1 MALDIKKGNKTYE
14 FSNSSVDKILSSKA
28 FGLKILSRNH
38 ANDAAAKALCKWLV
52 AVEEHDSIDSN
63 KHRA

>member
-28 FGLKILSRNH
+28 FGLQILPRDH
-38 ANDAAAKALCKWLV
+38 ADNAAAKAAGLAKGDIYHNAGVLMV
-52 AVEEHDSIDSN
+52 VV
-63 KHRA
+63 